1 MADTCSAALQNMP
14 RLENWLE
21 KLGLP
26 VDTALVP
33 LMCLQTAF
41 FTPWLPPDTCLRL
54 SRLTVW
60 LMAVDNVLD
69 APEASGSPGPDW
81 PTARV
86 EDWHRIL
93 DGHDGGSDD
102 PVARALAEIIRDVD
116 GDGRPELVAVW
127 RESMHQTLTGMRYEH
142 ETSRTAATGGTA
154 PPPADYLRH
163 GAWSIGVEQQVTALW
178 ALLDE
183 PGLADRLPVLR
194 TALHDAAIAVRLLN
208 DLRGHHR
215 EQAEG
220 KPDALALG
228 LTEREAYERADAG
241 LESCLRALAPL
252 TAAGYGSAVALERVV
267 IWHARMYHRFDPV
280 RPGRTA
286 APPLPGSTA
295 PAPSVPSVSRP
306 KEAPPMG
313 TEQEVLDAVASG
325 ATYDTAELA
334 ALFDRLAPVDT
345 AFLIGT
351 WRGGAFE
358 HTSENAELL
367 TKMRWYGKRF
377 TDADHV
383 EPLLCRDEDGAVY
396 SCTEMGL
403 ASLREVVH
411 RGKRSAAMVYD
422 QLPVIDHF
430 RRLTDDVLLCVMD
443 KKGDPEDFYFHLT
456 RVPEPD
462 IRA

>member
-14 RLENWLE
+14 RLENWLK

-41 FTPWLPPDTCLRL
+41 FTPWLPPETCLRM

-60 LMAVDNVLD
+60 LMAIDNVLD
-69 APEASGSPGPDW
+69 APAAPGTPGPDW
-81 PTARV
+81 PAARV
-86 EDWHRIL
+86 DAWHRIL
-93 DGHDGGSDD
+93 DGHDDGSDD
-102 PVARALAEIIRDVD
+102 PVARALAGIVRDVD
-116 GDGRPELVAVW
+116 GNGRPERAAVW
-127 RESMHQTLTGMRYEH
+127 RESMRQTLTGMRYEH
-142 ETSRTAATGGTA
+142 ETARTAAVGGTA
-154 PPPADYLRH
+154 PPLADYLRH
-163 GAWSIGVEQQVTALW
+163 GAWSIGIEQQVTALW
-178 ALLDE
+178 AFLDE
-183 PGLADRLPVLR
+183 PDPAGRGLPVLR
-194 TALHDAAIAVRLLN
+194 TALHEAAIAIRLLN

-241 LESCLRALAPL
+241 LESCLRTLTPL
-252 TAAGYGSAVALERVV
+252 STSGYGSAVALERVV

-295 PAPSVPSVSRP
+295 PAPFVPRP

-313 TEQEVLDAVASG
+313 IEQEVLDAVASG
-325 ATYDTAELA
+325 GTYGTAELA
-334 ALFDRLAPVDT
+334 DLFDRLEPVGT
-345 AFLIGT
+345 ADLLGT

-358 HTSENAELL
+358 HTSENAAMLA
-367 TKMRWYGKRF
+367 KMRWYGKRF
-377 TDADHV
+377 VDTDHV
-383 EPLLCRDEDGAVY
+383 EPLLCRDEDGTVHSY
-396 SCTEMGL
+396 TEMGL

-411 RGKRSAAMVYD
+411 RGKQSAAMVYD
-422 QLPVIDHF
+422 QLPIIDHF

-456 RVPEPD
+456 RVPD
-462 IRA
+462 ADVRD